1 MCTGFE
7 IPALFSSTAAASAG
21 SSLLTAGVA
30 AGTTTLGTS
39 AMLGGGLGLLE
50 GGALLGGA
58 ALGGAA
64 LGGGL
69 LEGAAGSAAAGS
81 GSLLGGESLL
91 GGDAGFLGGMGEGI
105 GGGGLD
111 GASSLLDGYSY
122 GDTAAQALGGFGGGG
137 LTAPAAS
144 PSIFD
149 TALKYANPAMS
160 IYSGITGLQK
170 QKELERMARLAAAQ
184 SDPWGKSGG
193 RTLADQQLQQLMRD
207 PSAVAAN
214 DPAYKLR
221 IQGAQRANAQFGQ
234 DSGAMSVAG
243 ANASTNWYNERLAQL
258 GALAGGGVNPGTGA
272 QIGLNGQIAANEQAS
287 QSLGSIGYGI
297 GQMTGQ
303 GGLTPQQQL
312 MLLQQRRSVG

>member
-7 IPALFSSTAAASAG
+7 IPALFGGAGAAAG
-21 SSLLTAGVA
+21 SSILTAGVA
-30 AGTTTLGTS
+30 AGATTLGTS

-58 ALGGAA
+58 ALGG
-64 LGGGL
+64 GL
-69 LEGAAGSAAAGS
+69 LEGAAAEAAAGS

-91 GGDAGFLGGMGEGI
+91 GGDAGFLGGLGEGA
-105 GGGGLD
+105 GAGLD

-137 LTAPAAS
+137 LTAPTAS

-170 QKELERMARLAAAQ
+170 QKELERLARLAAAQ
-184 SDPWGKSGG
+184 SDPWGNSGG
-193 RTLADQQLQQLMRD
+193 RSLADAQLQQLLRD
-207 PSAVAAN
+207 PSAVAEN

-258 GALAGGGVNPGTGA
+258 GALAGSGVNPGTGA
-272 QIGLNGQIAANEQAS
+272 QIGLNGQIAANDLAS

-297 GQMTGQ
+297 GQVTGQ
-303 GGLTPQQQL
+303 GSLTPQQQL
-312 MLLQQRRSVG
+312 MLLQQRMIGG

>member
-7 IPALFSSTAAASAG
+7 IPALFGGAGAATAG

-30 AGTTTLGTS
+30 AGATTLGTS

-50 GGALLGGA
+50 GGAL
-58 ALGGAA
+58 LGGAA

-122 GDTAAQALGGFGGGG
+122 GDTAAQALGGFGSGG

-243 ANASTNWYNERLAQL
+243 ANASTTWYNERLAQL
-258 GALAGGGVNPGTGA
+258 SALAGAGVNPGTAA
-272 QIGLNGQIAANEQAS
+272 QIGINGQVAANDLMS
-287 QSLGSIGYGI
+287 DSLGSIGYGV
-297 GQMTGQ
+297 GQMTGN

>member
-1 MCTGFE
+1 
-7 IPALFSSTAAASAG
+7 
-21 SSLLTAGVA
+21 
-30 AGTTTLGTS
+30 
-39 AMLGGGLGLLE
+39 
-50 GGALLGGA
+50 
-58 ALGGAA
+58 
-64 LGGGL
+64 
-69 LEGAAGSAAAGS
+69 
-81 GSLLGGESLL
+81 
-91 GGDAGFLGGMGEGI
+91 
-105 GGGGLD
+105 
-111 GASSLLDGYSY
+111 LLDGYSY

-258 GALAGGGVNPGTGA
+258 GALAGSGVNPGTGA

-312 MLLQQRRSVG
+312 MLLQQRMIGG

>member
-30 AGTTTLGTS
+30 AGATTLGTS

-50 GGALLGGA
+50 GGAL
-58 ALGGAA
+58 LGGAA

-170 QKELERMARLAAAQ
+170 QKELERMARLAAADNPAFAALPNVQ
-184 SDPWGKSGG
+184 CPTLGIWGDRDMALTERQMTDSRAFVDGPW
-193 RTLADQQLQQLMRD
+193 R
-207 PSAVAAN
+207 
-214 DPAYKLR
+214 Y
-221 IQGAQRANAQFGQ
+221 
-234 DSGAMSVAG
+234 
-243 ANASTNWYNERLAQL
+243 ERF
-258 GALAGGGVNPGTGA
+258 
-272 QIGLNGQIAANEQAS
+272 E
-287 QSLGSIGYGI
+287 GI
-297 GQMTGQ
+297 GHWIPEDAPDRLSSL
-303 GGLTPQQQL
+303 LTEFFA
-312 MLLQQRRSVG
+312 

>member
-7 IPALFSSTAAASAG
+7 IPALFGGAGAATAG

-30 AGTTTLGTS
+30 AGATTLGTS

-50 GGALLGGA
+50 GGAL
-58 ALGGAA
+58 LGGAA

-184 SDPWGKSGG
+184 SDPWGNSGG
-193 RTLADQQLQQLMRD
+193 RSLADAQLQQLLRD
-207 PSAVAAN
+207 PSAVAEN

-258 GALAGGGVNPGTGA
+258 GALAGSGVNPGTGA